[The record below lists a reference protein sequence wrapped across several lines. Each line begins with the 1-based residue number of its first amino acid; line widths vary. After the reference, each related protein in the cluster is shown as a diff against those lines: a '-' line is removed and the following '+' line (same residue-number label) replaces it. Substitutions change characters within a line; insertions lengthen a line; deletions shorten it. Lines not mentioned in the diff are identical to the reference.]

1 MERWRG
7 CQEKMNTRYGSPL
20 LLSLGNEVVR
30 ELVTNFRNP
39 PLPPFAKGSCEKIQ
53 IREWKASLV
62 VQGEEKFAPPK
73 SGGTFVYPKGS
84 PHFPQRSVGILE
96 QTRVNTI
103 RFSLGQSISSVLPGQ
118 RGKQRPILAS
128 EFSLP
133 LDMVRFS
140 NSPVPGFH
148 HSFRG
153 VGGDFLGNMPFWLRP
168 GRLES

>member
-1 MERWRG
+1 
-7 CQEKMNTRYGSPL
+7 MNTRYGSPL

-103 RFSLGQSISSVLPGQ
+103 RFSLGQSISSVPPGNEENSASFWQ
-118 RGKQRPILAS
+118 ANFPSLWTWLDSPIPQSLGFITAS
-128 EFSLP
+128 GGLGGISWPICLFGS
-133 LDMVRFS
+133 
-140 NSPVPGFH
+140 GQ
-148 HSFRG
+148 
-153 VGGDFLGNMPFWLRP
+153 VG
-168 GRLES
+168 